1 MKKTSISLEVTND
14 ELQVLAG
21 ALSCYASKEDL
32 PENLSTVTEM
42 VRSKVKGILKKTIKR
57 TFHVYGNKD

>member
-1 MKKTSISLEVTND
+1 MEGIKLDLTHE

-32 PENLSTVTEM
+32 PENLSIVTEM
-42 VRSKVKGILKKTIKR
+42 VRGKVKGILKKTIK
-57 TFHVYGNKD
+57 

>member
-32 PENLSTVTEM
+32 PENLSIVTEM
-42 VRSKVKGILKKTIKR
+42 VRGKVKGILKKTIK
-57 TFHVYGNKD
+57 